1 LSVGDF
7 IRGFFSRKRNPGLQ
21 ELQEFIAQRK
31 GVEGYIE
38 PRTATQSTS
47 LLLVDRDGASARA
60 PVRDREDA
68 VAFCERWSLPVY
80 DAGVVCE
87 SRAPRRRTTDSRSA
101 ELRRRRHLHLAVTS
115 MGEVSATRRGA
126 LPGCAPAV
134 AALVLPRIQ
143 ERLTPF
149 ILGGWSIWITRPLRR

>member
-68 VAFCERWSLPVY
+68 VAFCERWSLPGY
-80 DAGVVCE
+80 DAGVVGYPKRMVE
-87 SRAPRRRTTDSRSA
+87 Y
-101 ELRRRRHLHLAVTS
+101 E
-115 MGEVSATRRGA
+115 RRGGA
-126 LPGCAPAV
+126 
-134 AALVLPRIQ
+134 RS
-143 ERLTPF
+143 ERLDEQ
-149 ILGGWSIWITRPLRR
+149 IADLERRLREPGSEAPDH